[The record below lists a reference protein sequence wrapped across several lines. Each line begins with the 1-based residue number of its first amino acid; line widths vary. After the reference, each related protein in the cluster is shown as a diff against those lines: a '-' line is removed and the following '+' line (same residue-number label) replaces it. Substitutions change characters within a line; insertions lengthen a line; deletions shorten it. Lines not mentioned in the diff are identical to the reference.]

1 MIAIELKWALLL
13 YASVLGAMVVF
24 VWAYTEV
31 TVWRPHRYLGQQF
44 LWRCMFC
51 GYTYLDES
59 HEHLSQCPRCQSFNS
74 AADANVR
81 FVPTKGEAMPEAL
94 ASDGLDSR
102 RNPSRRK
109 RPHQRRR
116 GPRRR

>member
-13 YASVLGAMVVF
+13 YASILGAMVLF
-24 VWAYTEV
+24 IWAYTEV

-44 LWRCMFC
+44 LWRCTFC
-51 GYTYLDES
+51 AYTYLDES
-59 HEHLSQCPRCQSFNS
+59 HDHISQCPRCQSFNS
-74 AADANVR
+74 ETDDRAR
-81 FVPTKGEAMPEAL
+81 LVPVKDD
-94 ASDGLDSR
+94 SDQGPLTGDSIESR

-109 RPHQRRR
+109 RPGQRRR